1 MRISPQSLTPAANP
15 QTAADDATLI
25 FLHITKTAGTTLK
38 SILKDQF
45 DPRTIA
51 TIQQNLNHPDFNDI
65 LYDDFVKLAPA
76 QKNRIRF
83 MRGHFAFGIHEHLV
97 RPFKYITM
105 FRDPIERAVSWYY
118 FVKQNPDSED
128 YKRFVVN
135 SDGFEDFVG
144 KGYGGTNSQ
153 MRVLLT
159 REQLK
164 KTNDDKELLKVALNN
179 IEKYFT
185 VFGFAEKFDE
195 SLIHFKRTLGW
206 KYLPVYTSRNI
217 TASRPRV
224 ADLPQST
231 IDVVKERNWADILMY
246 EHAMRLFKARIS
258 AENDAFTR
266 ELDKLRLLKQVFS
279 SGVMLSVQGN
289 YQQALE
295 LFKTGLQIE
304 PDSPDLHREIGQLFF
319 KSGDYANALQS
330 FVRVVEL
337 NPYDAETLSYCIA
350 LLEKFG
356 KISEAQTMRRMLQS

>member
-1 MRISPQSLTPAANP
+1 MRISPQSLSPASNIQSP
-15 QTAADDATLI
+15 SIDATLI

-38 SILKDQF
+38 SILKDRF
-45 DPRTIA
+45 HPKTIV

-76 QKNRIRF
+76 QKNNIRF
-83 MRGHFAFGIHEHLV
+83 MRGHFAFGIHEHLH

-105 FRDPIERAVSWYY
+105 FRDPVERAVSWYY

-159 REQLK
+159 KEQLK
-164 KTNDDKELLKVALNN
+164 KSNDDKELLKVAIDN

-206 KYLPVYTSRNI
+206 SCLPVYTSRNI
-217 TASRPRV
+217 TANRPLV

-231 IDVVKERNWADILMY
+231 VNVVKERNWADILMY
-246 EHAMRLFKARIS
+246 EHAMRLFKNRIS
-258 AENDAFTR
+258 EENDSFRR
-266 ELDKLRLLKQVFS
+266 ELDKLRLLKQAFS
-279 SGVMLSVQGN
+279 SGVMLSLQGN

-304 PDSPDLHREIGQLFF
+304 PDSPDIYREIGQLFF
-319 KSGDYANALQS
+319 KSGDLVNALQS
-330 FVRVVEL
+330 FVKVVEL
-337 NPYDAETLSYCIA
+337 NPYDTETLSYCIA

-356 KISEAQTMRRMLQS
+356 KSSEAQSLRRML